1 MRAIIARWIR
11 EGKTVAVGRLPASG
25 APAGSY
31 VSADDATKL
40 EETLSA
46 LIWGVLYGKPIDGSR
61 LAVQAEQVLAG
72 LRAKEAA

>member
-1 MRAIIARWIR
+1 MTLRTYSITPDA
-11 EGKTVAVGRLPASG
+11 ASG
-25 APAGSY
+25 ASAGSY

-72 LRAKEAA
+72 LRVKEAA

>member
-1 MRAIIARWIR
+1 MALRTYSITPDA
-11 EGKTVAVGRLPASG
+11 ASG

-31 VSADDATKL
+31 VSADDAAKL

-46 LIWGVLYGKPIDGSR
+46 LIWGVLYGKPIDGLR

>member
-1 MRAIIARWIR
+1 MTLRTYSITPDA
-11 EGKTVAVGRLPASG
+11 ASG
-25 APAGSY
+25 APAGNY

-40 EETLSA
+40 EETLRA

-72 LRAKEAA
+72 LRVKEAA